1 MNYSIQS
8 GKTVEEAVEKALK
21 DLKISRDKATIEVI
35 EEPSKG
41 FLGLIGGKEAIVK
54 VVEKFESKD
63 ILESIFDSPSFDR
76 NIKKDQ
82 AQENS
87 IKVQVEAKKE
97 TIVDE
102 KEEVIQDEAKEAE
115 QIELIQKE
123 KAELKTKEKK
133 IQETQIVDV
142 EKNTIEEETK
152 TEEVE
157 RIDISEEEKNSI
169 IEEYISKVM
178 ASLSIEYD
186 LKIEHKDRM
195 IFVSIDG
202 KKEET
207 GIVIGKRGVT
217 LDSIQYILSL
227 ILNSKTEVYNRVIL
241 DCSNYR
247 EKREATLENL
257 AQKMAK
263 KALHSNRSV
272 RLEPMTAQERRIIH
286 AALGS
291 VEGVST
297 HSEGKEPYRRV
308 VIQKERKY

>member
-1 MNYSIQS
+1 MRYSIQS
-8 GKTVEEAVEKALK
+8 GKTVEEAVQKALD
-21 DLKISRDKATIEVI
+21 DLKISRDQANIEVI
-35 EEPSKG
+35 EEASKG

-54 VVEKFESKD
+54 VAEKIETKD
-63 ILESIFDSPSFDR
+63 ILDTIFDSPSMDSSVKKEKPLEEKTLVQEE
-76 NIKKDQ
+76 IKKPHPK
-82 AQENS
+82 ENQVESS
-87 IKVQVEAKKE
+87 IKLDSVKESKSQFVTVDEPDHIPEPIKMEDREVEKEVKKE
-97 TIVDE
+97 E
-102 KEEVIQDEAKEAE
+102 KV
-115 QIELIQKE
+115 
-123 KAELKTKEKK
+123 
-133 IQETQIVDV
+133 
-142 EKNTIEEETK
+142 
-152 TEEVE
+152 
-157 RIDISEEEKNSI
+157 DISIEEKNAI
-169 IEEYISKVM
+169 VRDFISKVM
-178 ASLSIEYD
+178 ESFGIAYSLDIQ
-186 LKIEHKDRM
+186 HKDTM
-195 IFVSIDG
+195 VLVSIDG

-227 ILNSKTEVYNRVIL
+227 ILNSKTQVYNRVIL

-257 AQKMAK
+257 ARKMAK
-263 KALHSNRSV
+263 KALHTNRSV